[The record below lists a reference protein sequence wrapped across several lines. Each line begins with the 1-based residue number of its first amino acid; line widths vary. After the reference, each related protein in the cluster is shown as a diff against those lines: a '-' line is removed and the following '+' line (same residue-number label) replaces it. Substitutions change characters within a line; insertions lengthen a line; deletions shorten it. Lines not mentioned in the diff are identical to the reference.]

1 MACSVPMVF
10 KMLLRGLD
18 RQQVAI
24 STGSTPE
31 VAKLLEV
38 AYFPEVEEGQGHPDD
53 YH

>member
-1 MACSVPMVF
+1 MAGSMLMVF

-31 VAKLLEV
+31 IAKLLEV
-38 AYFPEVEEGQGHPDD
+38 A
-53 YH
+53 